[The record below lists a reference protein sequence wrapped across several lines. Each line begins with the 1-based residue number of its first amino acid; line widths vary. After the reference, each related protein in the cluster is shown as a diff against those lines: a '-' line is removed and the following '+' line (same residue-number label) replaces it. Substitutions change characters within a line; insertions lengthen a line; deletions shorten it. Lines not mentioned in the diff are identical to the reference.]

1 MREFG
6 ILKRF
11 KRNPLPIFLVFVN
24 AAAVVCLVYASALYV
39 SHSTNVKNPD
49 AMLPI
54 EDWERGGLMLLLG
67 AVPMTIANALGFF
80 CAFKKGTPLSVRL
93 AMFLPSMAQI
103 ALVAHYVFIA
113 GGLQK

>member
-6 ILKRF
+6 MLKRF

-49 AMLPI
+49 AMLPLS
-54 EDWERGGLMLLLG
+54 DCGR
-67 AVPMTIANALGFF
+67 
-80 CAFKKGTPLSVRL
+80 AF
-93 AMFLPSMAQI
+93 SMA
-103 ALVAHYVFIA
+103 AL
-113 GGLQK
+113 